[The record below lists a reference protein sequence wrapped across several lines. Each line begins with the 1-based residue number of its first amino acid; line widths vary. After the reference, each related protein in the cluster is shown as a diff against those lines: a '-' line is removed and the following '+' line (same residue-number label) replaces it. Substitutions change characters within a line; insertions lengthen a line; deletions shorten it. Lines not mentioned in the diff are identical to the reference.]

1 MKATDTSM
9 AMETPSQVLEKLRKE
24 NKDTEFTSD
33 ENGFTAGKGKYY
45 KPEELTIIKTYRFE
59 GDSNPSDMCIIY
71 VIEANDGLIG
81 YSMDAYGAA
90 TNHGGDYNEFIKQ
103 IPVKR
108 TDSDQ

>member
-1 MKATDTSM
+1 MKAADTSM
-9 AMETPSQVLEKLRKE
+9 AMATPSQVLEKLRKE

-45 KPEELTIIKTYRFE
+45 QPEDLSIIKTYRFE

-90 TNHGGDYNEFIKQ
+90 TNHGGDYNEFIKK

-108 TDSDQ
+108 TDSE